1 MKPFVINRYGRIVFP
16 FNIVP
21 TFDFSVFDSLEQ
33 FSAVIHRDFEDK
45 APAEGDIVSRI
56 VGGGYKTRY
65 ELLRDLASTVFWAT
79 DMSELSAAVDAG
91 YRSLG
96 TTWDEGVEDKV
107 FRILFDVFR
116 HRKWAGAELPA
127 IKPTVAEALANP
139 RNLTWT
145 LLAYDP
151 DYPGYSWQDIV
162 ECHHTVPELEAL
174 LRQTMVLHNE
184 YRWDR
189 GKLRLT
195 EVGKLDGDDWVVV
208 FTPRGEDAAD
218 FIRRVRTGHRQR
230 TPRPAPAVSE
240 RPLTPYP
247 PIEVRKRFA
256 VMPRLEALAVQKGE
270 QVCTNEDLIRN
281 AAWCWS
287 PMTAEEI
294 HLKTGI
300 AQRL

>member
-16 FNIVP
+16 FNFVP

-33 FSAVIHRDFEDK
+33 FSAVIRRDFEDK
-45 APAEGDIVSRI
+45 APAESDIVSRI

-65 ELLRDLASTVFWAT
+65 ELLRDLASTLFWANRYGITLYEKRPTRWRDVPRFRDEVFLPVFKAT

-208 FTPRGEDAAD
+208 FTPRSEDAAD
-218 FIRRVRTGHRQR
+218 FIRRRARAGMI
-230 TPRPAPAVSE
+230 PWANDEKMFGA
-240 RPLTPYP
+240 
-247 PIEVRKRFA
+247 RF
-256 VMPRLEALAVQKGE
+256 G
-270 QVCTNEDLIRN
+270 
-281 AAWCWS
+281 
-287 PMTAEEI
+287 
-294 HLKTGI
+294 
-300 AQRL
+300 